1 MSLQSYTSTPLHLI
15 TIKNEQNQNTLKYLT
30 KNLKNFNLQETIIT
44 KQIEIKNIILN
55 TKEITNF
62 ILIDNY
68 NQEFFLCLSKIP
80 KLIVTPCNN
89 EFSASMAKEH
99 NNSNIL
105 ILSTSICGLDL
116 NLQIVKNFLTSNFL
130 EGKHKERI
138 ATICNYKG

>member
-1 MSLQSYTSTPLHLI
+1 MSLKAQISPKLHLI
-15 TIKNEQNQNTLKYLT
+15 TIKKEQNQNTLKYLT
-30 KNLKNFNLQETIIT
+30 QNLKDFNLQETIIT
-44 KQIEIKNIILN
+44 KHIEAKNIILN

>member
-44 KQIEIKNIILN
+44 KQIEAKNIILN